1 MKYRIFIVE
10 DHPIYRE
17 GLALYLN
24 EQPDMFICGETDNA
38 ADAMTKIEELA
49 PHLVI
54 IDLKLVNSSG
64 FSLVQNI
71 RSKWPKLK
79 MLILTM
85 YEETRFAERLLQEGA
100 SGYIMKDEGPKVVLQ
115 ALRSILAGETYASE
129 KIKQQILSRGAKPSP
144 EDALTN
150 RELEILQLVGEGKN
164 VAEIAQIL
172 DRSSKT
178 IQNHILQI
186 EEKLRIPSRQAF
198 YQLARDR
205 VTSDDMQ

>member
-1 MKYRIFIVE
+1 MKSRVFIVE

-17 GLALYLN
+17 GLALYIN
-24 EQPDMFICGETDNA
+24 KQPDMFICGETDNA
-38 ADAMTKIEELA
+38 ADAMTKIEELT

-54 IDLKLVNSSG
+54 IDLKLFNSSG

-71 RSKWPKLK
+71 RSRWPKLK
-79 MLILTM
+79 ILILTM
-85 YEETRFAERLLQEGA
+85 YEETRFARRLIQEGA

-115 ALRSILAGETYASE
+115 ALRSILAGQTYASE
-129 KIKQQILSRGAKPSP
+129 KIKQQFLSRGVKASP

-150 RELEILQLVGEGKN
+150 RELEILQLVGEGKS

-178 IQNHILQI
+178 IQNHILRI
-186 EEKLRIPSRQAF
+186 KEKLWIPSRQAF